1 MFADTFKF
9 SAEPVT
15 RLNKLVMD
23 TCENLVDAQ
32 IASLRGYMGLMED
45 QARSATA
52 IRDFDGVK
60 GFVEEQPQRFSQ
72 LVERLTE
79 DFKQL
84 SVVAEDFRKEAG
96 QLFQPDEKPEA
107 GGTPATPAKQAPAST
122 KKSAASGH

>member
-1 MFADTFKF
+1 MFTDTFKL

-32 IASLRGYMGLMED
+32 ISSLHGYMGLLED
-45 QARSATA
+45 QAKSATS

-60 GFVEEQPQRFSQ
+60 GFVEEQPQRFNQ
-72 LVERLTE
+72 LVERVTE

-84 SVVAEDFRKEAG
+84 SKVAEDFRKEAG
-96 QLFQPDEKPEA
+96 QLFQPEDEPESGSKPA
-107 GGTPATPAKQAPAST
+107 APAKQASASS
-122 KKSAASGH
+122 KKSTASN